1 MFDSRF
7 IHRRMQFG
15 DGQGFGWIN
24 LAQLDGAVLAL
35 DWVVGEAHRIWGNAV
50 MVAPGVALTARHVV
64 QTMREKGFMEEGG
77 GYLRG
82 WGLQKE
88 MKVAWT
94 ADGLTS
100 DNGDLAILTLTP
112 ATEPCF
118 PVYLATLVAR
128 EPCVGERIT
137 LVGFAASEAE
147 FGNNRDA
154 GLGLFV
160 SGGNVIDV
168 YREGRDQRLPNPSIG
183 VAAKTQNGM
192 SGGAAFDSKGRL
204 IGIITSGVGD
214 DCSFVSL
221 SWPSVAASLEISW
234 PRGLIEGPVSLLGM
248 AHRGLCHIEDI
259 GSLRLGIDGD
269 GQPLVGLVL

>member
-1 MFDSRF
+1 
-7 IHRRMQFG
+7 
-15 DGQGFGWIN
+15 
-24 LAQLDGAVLAL
+24 
-35 DWVVGEAHRIWGNAV
+35 

-64 QTMREKGFMEEGG
+64 EAMRNEGFMKEGG
-77 GYLRG
+77 GYLQG
-82 WGLQKE
+82 WGLQKD

-100 DNGDLAILTLTP
+100 DSGDLAILTLTP
-112 ATEPCF
+112 AIEPSF

-137 LVGFAASEAE
+137 LVGFAASETE

-160 SGGNVIDV
+160 SVGQVIDV
-168 YREGRDQRLPNPSIG
+168 YREGRDQSVPNPSIG
-183 VAAKTQNGM
+183 VSAKTENGM
-192 SGGAAFDSKGRL
+192 SGGAAFDSQGRL

-221 SWPSVAASLEISW
+221 SWPSVAAPLEIIW
-234 PRGLIEGPVSLLGM
+234 PRGLIEGPTSLLGM
-248 AHRGLCHIEDI
+248 AQMGLCRIEDM
-259 GSLRLGIDGD
+259 GSLRSGIDGD
-269 GQPLVGLVL
+269 GQPLVRLIL